1 MPKNIVKYSFN
12 IKNWTIP
19 EIRRFDT
26 KIRKLLICNR
36 MHHRKADIDRLY
48 IPRNKGGMGIIQFE
62 LSCKKQTIGQH
73 KYLTTATD
81 WMLQLVL
88 KS

>member
-1 MPKNIVKYSFN
+1 
-12 IKNWTIP
+12 
-19 EIRRFDT
+19 
-26 KIRKLLICNR
+26 
-36 MHHRKADIDRLY
+36 MHHQKAHIDRLY

-62 LSCKKQTIGQH
+62 WSCKKQTIGQH